1 MSAPRKDEVISY
13 LRSHA
18 ADLKA
23 AGMSSLYLF
32 GSVARGDAG
41 PDSDVD
47 LFFEYE
53 PHVRGLDVVGLYLAL
68 EDLFDCKVDA
78 AVRRS
83 LHPALRESIEADA
96 IQVF

>member
-53 PHVRGLDVVGLYLAL
+53 PHVRGLDVIGLMHMI
-68 EDLFDCKVDA
+68 EDLFDRKVD
-78 AVRRS
+78 VVSRKS
-83 LHPALRESIEADA
+83 LHPALKDNIEADA
-96 IQVF
+96 VQVF

>member
-1 MSAPRKDEVISY
+1 MSAPRKDEVITY

-23 AGMSSLYLF
+23 AGMRSLYLF

-53 PHVRGLDVVGLYLAL
+53 PHVRGLDVIGLYLAV
-68 EDLFDCKVDA
+68 EDLFDRKVD
-78 AVRRS
+78 VVSRKS
-83 LHPALRESIEADA
+83 IHPALRQRIEADA
-96 IQVF
+96 VQVF